1 MAFLWFLRAPLY
13 RVLFRFKKFFEF
25 STLSVIFFLLE
36 IVENCVFEAVPFK
49 KVHNYEHLVIGH
61 VLNNRTTS

>member
-25 STLSVIFFLLE
+25 STLSGHIMKFVLIDFGPE
-36 IVENCVFEAVPFK
+36 GK
-49 KVHNYEHLVIGH
+49 KFGTRSW
-61 VLNNRTTS
+61 RTDVVALGPS